1 MKICPKCGADVE
13 GLIYRCDLCYALL
26 DPRITLFRSVDY
38 TLPACVGFSSLSE
51 SMLEALE
58 PDDPDQYSGFLKK
71 IEFDLYCWPE
81 SLIRSEKVRNR
92 VWYSARQKFARV
104 YAVVDINDY
113 VYGNQDEKTSL
124 VAEALLHGILSLHA
138 RLQKDKHGID
148 EIVATAEK
156 TLVPKIIEE

>member
-38 TLPACVGFSSLSE
+38 TLPACVGFSSLSG
-51 SMLEALE
+51 SMLEVLE
-58 PDDPDQYSGFLKK
+58 PDDPDQYSSFLKK

-92 VWYSARQKFARV
+92 VWYSAKQKFARV
-104 YAVVDINDY
+104 SAVVDINDY
-113 VYGNQDEKTSL
+113 VYGDKNEKASL
-124 VAEALLHGILSLHA
+124 IAEALLHGILSLHV
-138 RLQKDKHGID
+138 RLQKDKYGID
-148 EIVATAEK
+148 EIVAKANEI
-156 TLVPKIIEE
+156 LASKIIQK